1 MKGIK
6 CILFD
11 CMETLID
18 MFELPD
24 KKDYAL
30 WAFENSGCKKYFKD
44 FNLFYKAYIDA
55 RSNIDGKL
63 PEYREYDFKQLYEYM
78 FRKMERDTSKRKE
91 VVDLLLKSYWKN
103 YRRRCY
109 VADKVKKTL
118 EYLNIKYTLGVVSNF
133 KIKGGIEDLLRYT
146 GIRSYFDFVINS
158 AEQGWRKPHEN
169 IYLKAI
175 KTSGFLSSEIIFVGD
190 SFLNDY
196 EGPRRVGIRSILLDK
211 KRCFDIDCK
220 KIYEFTELKRIL

>member
-1 MKGIK
+1 
-6 CILFD
+6 
-11 CMETLID
+11 
-18 MFELPD
+18 MFLE
-24 KKDYAL
+24 
-30 WAFENSGCKKYFKD
+30 
-44 FNLFYKAYIDA
+44 
-55 RSNIDGKL
+55 
-63 PEYREYDFKQLYEYM
+63 
-78 FRKMERDTSKRKE
+78 MERDTSKRKE
-91 VVDLLLKSYWKN
+91 VVGLLLKSYWKN

-196 EGPRRVGIRSILLDK
+196 DGPRRVGIRSIFLDK